1 MNDLRTTALAR
12 KRATRVAIIGTALG
26 AASLL
31 HAGPAHEH
39 GVLRLEVTV
48 APGGISL
55 RLESALDNLVG
66 FEHAPRT
73 DSERAMAAAA
83 LIKLTAA
90 SVLFKVDA
98 AALCDAG
105 RSQVDVPLWQAAAAK
120 PQAGQAAPPA
130 AAGHGDLDAS
140 YEFKCKSAASAQT
153 IETTLFSTFPR
164 LKRIEVQ
171 MVTPRGQSA
180 VVLKPG
186 QTRML
191 LKR

>member
-1 MNDLRTTALAR
+1 M
-12 KRATRVAIIGTALG
+12 GTAG
-26 AASLL
+26 QAM
-31 HAGPAHEH
+31 AGPAHEH
-39 GVLRLEVTV
+39 GVLRLEVAV
-48 APGGISL
+48 APGGISV

-73 DSERAMAAAA
+73 DGERSMAAAA
-83 LIKLTAA
+83 MIKLTAA

-98 AALCDAG
+98 AAGCDAG
-105 RSQVDVPLWQAAAAK
+105 QSKVDAPLWQAAAGK
-120 PQAGQAAPPA
+120 PQAGHATTPA

-140 YEFKCKSAASAQT
+140 YEFKCKTPALAQH

-171 MVTPRGQSA
+171 TVTPRGQSA
-180 VVLKPG
+180 LFLKPG
-186 QTRML
+186 QTRVV